1 MKKNMHTI
9 DRLLRILI
17 AAAIVILY
25 LTHVIG
31 GTLATVLL
39 IVSII
44 FIATS
49 FAGFCPLYSVF
60 GVNTAGKKK
69 TEQSSNQN

>member
-49 FAGFCPLYSVF
+49 FAGFCPLYTVF
-60 GVNTAGKKK
+60 RINTAGKHKP
-69 TEQSSNQN
+69 EQATGKN